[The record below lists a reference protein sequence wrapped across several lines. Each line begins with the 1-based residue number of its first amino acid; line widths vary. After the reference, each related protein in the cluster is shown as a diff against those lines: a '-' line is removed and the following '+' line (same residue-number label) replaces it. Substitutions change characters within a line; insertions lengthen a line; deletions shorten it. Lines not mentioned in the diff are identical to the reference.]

1 MGARVAEFLKLR
13 SVKCWDSHSCNYFNP
28 LKSLFC
34 ATQELAGDSDQLFVE
49 LEAHLETSCLAP
61 KGRVLSADQ
70 HLDGFQ
76 QLRG

>member
-1 MGARVAEFLKLR
+1 MGATVAEFLKLR

-34 ATQELAGDSDQLFVE
+34 SAQEFAGDSDQLFVE